1 MVVLYSDINR
11 LAIDRLSGRRFT
23 NREFKWLNEPVSL
36 ISSCHT
42 LHSQLRAA
50 KGQGREG
57 PLLVLCAPTL
67 LPNCCMQSVSAQRD
81 MEDLLPLSFPFELQQ
96 YQNGRLS
103 RNFPLLVLS
112 GVVAG
117 SVVPLH
123 V

>member
-1 MVVLYSDINR
+1 
-11 LAIDRLSGRRFT
+11 
-23 NREFKWLNEPVSL
+23 
-36 ISSCHT
+36 
-42 LHSQLRAA
+42 
-50 KGQGREG
+50 
-57 PLLVLCAPTL
+57 
-67 LPNCCMQSVSAQRD
+67 